1 MSAVVYWR
9 NNFKEAQEE
18 AKKAGL
24 PLLLE
29 FHLEG

>member
-1 MSAVVYWR
+1 MSAVVKWR
-9 NNFKEAQEE
+9 NDFKDAQEE

-29 FHLEG
+29 LHMEG